1 MMWIV
6 YLLGPVYSSMNG
18 FVFCHQNDHRR
29 RKKTRL
35 SIKTEKADK
44 EKKNFFF
51 LQCNAASI
59 KLCCILNAFESRN
72 EFHFDEASASA
83 N

>member
-1 MMWIV
+1 MQTV
-6 YLLGPVYSSMNG
+6 YLWRPVYSSMNG

-44 EKKNFFF
+44 DKTEIFF
-51 LQCNAASI
+51 QCNAASI
-59 KLCCILNAFESRN
+59 KLCCILNAFDSGN

>member
-1 MMWIV
+1 
-6 YLLGPVYSSMNG
+6 MNG

-29 RKKTRL
+29 RKKTRQGSVSKL
-35 SIKTEKADK
+35 KKADK
-44 EKKNFFF
+44 EKTEFFF
-51 LQCNAASI
+51 QCNAASI
-59 KLCCILNAFESRN
+59 KLCCILNAFDFGN